1 MLRRRDILL
10 GDLSNRD
17 RKAAIG
23 DTGIVLGLLLAAY
36 LLWRSRSV
44 LRGVKTKRTMVFMII
59 GNRGAMYDSR

>member
-1 MLRRRDILL
+1 MSCAVVMLRRRDILL

-23 DTGIVLGLLLAAY
+23 DTGIVLCPLLAAY

-44 LRGVKTKRTMVFMII
+44 LRGVSFV
-59 GNRGAMYDSR
+59 A